1 MIAMYITNKIENFVV
16 KLNRAFPSFF
26 SKVHD
31 EIISMKKLDY
41 QGLEK
46 ASLFKTEADWKTVTI
61 TVKIENEEFNKLKD
75 KLKKKGNIL
84 FVSNF
89 HKVANSSYV
98 SENGITDIFLKTSN
112 GFRKGSSFSEL
123 FISITKLNYGLTFLH
138 FTYSIE
144 KEKNKLINNVD
155 VSKEKG
161 KFKFKINEY
170 KRLIIDYIDNKR
182 CAHQIIRNNIDNII
196 DESIDLTKMK
206 CKEFGVKLNKG
217 KTITSV
223 EISLE
228 PKNFINDENY
238 DIERNTYLTKEELF
252 TNEHGIEIIE
262 NIYDLPPFIVSDKIQ
277 EMYVKLEQDL
287 VKLTTNDYIEI
298 GAICQIHNEEFQKV
312 RESLNQLLLKNVKI
326 EDLYNDLLLGKE
338 KLNRLIENNRAI
350 KEKITTL
357 QECNLKSNL
366 LKYLNRVDDESS
378 KIYQVL
384 EIRMETSNNLF
395 QLSNINYTKKISA
408 LVFVMTVI
416 QVVIAFYDEIEV
428 IVKRTLEWLI

>member
-217 KTITSV
+217 KTI
-223 EISLE
+223 
-228 PKNFINDENY
+228 NFI
-238 DIERNTYLTKEELF
+238 
-252 TNEHGIEIIE
+252 
-262 NIYDLPPFIVSDKIQ
+262 
-277 EMYVKLEQDL
+277 
-287 VKLTTNDYIEI
+287 
-298 GAICQIHNEEFQKV
+298 
-312 RESLNQLLLKNVKI
+312 
-326 EDLYNDLLLGKE
+326 
-338 KLNRLIENNRAI
+338 RA
-350 KEKITTL
+350 
-357 QECNLKSNL
+357 
-366 LKYLNRVDDESS
+366 
-378 KIYQVL
+378 
-384 EIRMETSNNLF
+384 
-395 QLSNINYTKKISA
+395 
-408 LVFVMTVI
+408 
-416 QVVIAFYDEIEV
+416 
-428 IVKRTLEWLI
+428 